1 MVMHTSAARVTPAV
15 RGSPGRRSDHCPG
28 VRTPP
33 GPLRGATPSTCPVR
47 SRAPPAPPPGSGDC
61 GDLVAGLLAPIRCP
75 PMHFH
80 SVHSNLFKTKTLTET
95 RS

>member
-47 SRAPPAPPPGSGDC
+47 SRAPPAPPPGSAVPALGT
-61 GDLVAGLLAPIRCP
+61 AGTSSPAFWLRFVVLPCTSA
-75 PMHFH
+75 
-80 SVHSNLFKTKTLTET
+80 LFTVIYSKQKH
-95 RS
+95 

>member
-1 MVMHTSAARVTPAV
+1 MVMHTSAARVTLAV

-47 SRAPPAPPPGSGDC
+47 SRAPPAPPPGSAVPAR
-61 GDLVAGLLAPIRCP
+61 LWGLRGPRRRPSGSDSLSSHALPLC
-75 PMHFH
+75 
-80 SVHSNLFKTKTLTET
+80 SQ
-95 RS
+95 